1 MVRVLLANRTRFW
14 PEARSRRPILVVC
27 FTNRALDS
35 FLESTLQ
42 VTKKVVRIGGRSK
55 SELLES
61 HNLSSVKKWTRA
73 SGLKDSSFYK
83 LEKSLEKELF
93 DLRTEATELSRKL
106 TSSNDP
112 DLFEKLLETVRKM
125 SETSNRLEDIRQMES
140 ASVVA
145 NADVVGLTTSG
156 AAKYRHLVRMID
168 PKVVIVEEAG
178 QVGTFVADF
187 DQLASRDQTHY
198 RNA

>member
-1 MVRVLLANRTRFW
+1 
-14 PEARSRRPILVVC
+14 
-27 FTNRALDS
+27 
-35 FLESTLQ
+35 
-42 VTKKVVRIGGRSK
+42 
-55 SELLES
+55 
-61 HNLSSVKKWTRA
+61 
-73 SGLKDSSFYK
+73 
-83 LEKSLEKELF
+83 
-93 DLRTEATELSRKL
+93 
-106 TSSNDP
+106 
-112 DLFEKLLETVRKM
+112 
-125 SETSNRLEDIRQMES
+125 MES